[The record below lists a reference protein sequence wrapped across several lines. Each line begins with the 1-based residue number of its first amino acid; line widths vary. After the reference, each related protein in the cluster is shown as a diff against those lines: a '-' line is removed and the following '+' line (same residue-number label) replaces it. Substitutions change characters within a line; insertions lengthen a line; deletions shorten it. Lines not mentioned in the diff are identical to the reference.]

1 MKKMTLVLLG
11 IMLLY
16 GNCTIFN
23 HSNEIIPEEISV
35 LPPFSDNGANT
46 FGCLIDKAVWVNKG
60 YGPSNVNIYSSTF
73 VYSKQKDSTII
84 DIKGN
89 MYTYDGKSDDN
100 FSLGFS
106 GKGIPKAGVTYVLGK
121 NANLRMEYYRRLSNS
136 NIYVINKS
144 PNPEF
149 NTITF
154 SKVDTVSKIVAGR
167 FEGKLVNSTS
177 SYNTLTVSDGRFD
190 IKFQKIN
197 PQ

>member
-11 IMLLY
+11 IMLVY
-16 GNCTIFN
+16 GNCKFETK
-23 HSNEIIPEEISV
+23 EVIPEDISI
-35 LPPFSDNGANT
+35 LPPVTDNGANT
-46 FGCLIDKAVWVNKG
+46 FGCLIDKVVWVNKG
-60 YGPSNVNIYSSTF
+60 SSTSGVNIYNSTF
-73 VYSKQKDSTII
+73 VYSRQKDSTII

-106 GKGIPKAGVTYVLGK
+106 GKGIPKVGLTYVLEK
-121 NANLRMEYYRRLSNS
+121 DAKMRMEYYKRLNNS
-136 NIYVINKS
+136 NVYVISKN
-144 PNPEF
+144 PNPEL

-154 SKVDTVSKIVAGR
+154 TKVDTLSKIVSGR

-177 SYNTLTVSDGRFD
+177 NNNTLNVSDGRFD
-190 IKFQKIN
+190 IKFQKIT

>member
-1 MKKMTLVLLG
+1 MKKLTLVLLG

-16 GNCTIFN
+16 GNCKFETK
-23 HSNEIIPEEISV
+23 EVVPEDISV
-35 LPPFSDNGANT
+35 LPPVTDNGANT
-46 FGCLIDKAVWVNKG
+46 FGCLIDKVVWVNKG
-60 YGPSNVNIYSSTF
+60 SSSSGVNIYNSTF
-73 VYSKQKDSTII
+73 GYSKQKDSTII

-106 GKGIPKAGVTYVLGK
+106 GKGIPKVGVSYVLGK
-121 NANLRMEYYRRLSNS
+121 NANLRMEYYRRLYNS
-136 NIYVINKS
+136 NVYVISKS

-154 SKVDTVSKIVAGR
+154 TKVDTLSKIVAGR

-177 SYNTLTVSDGRFD
+177 NNNTLTVSDGRFD
-190 IKFQKIN
+190 IKFLKIN